1 MILFAAE
8 ICTAADEWLPSSGLH
23 IALEDYTSLSLQM
36 FSSANHVLLAF
47 EFLHVVYTGGT
58 PRTHEHETVAVEL
71 FITYSILSGMG
82 IVFAAICLVFN
93 LVFRNKM

>member
-47 EFLHVVYTGGT
+47 DFLHVVYTGGT

-71 FITYSILSGMG
+71 FITSVYSQEGALCLLPLALSS
-82 IVFAAICLVFN
+82 I
-93 LVFRNKM
+93 

>member
-47 EFLHVVYTGGT
+47 EFLHIVYTGGT
-58 PRTHEHETVAVEL
+58 PRIHEHETVAVEL
-71 FITYSILSGMG
+71 FITSVYSLEWALCLLS
-82 IVFAAICLVFN
+82 FALSLI
-93 LVFRNKM
+93 